1 MRQNVN
7 KRRLPFIILCFLSAN
22 ETIRKF
28 AKIVPISFL
37 SFFFFGWFNYAK
49 VLLGI
54 CSQYVV
60 KYHNMILCIYVIK
73 IYFLTIHQ
81 LNVHR
86 KHDIMNMKIHD
97 IQIKAQQSTFCAIKT
112 GDTKSHTV
120 ILRGL
125 RGLFQTCRN
134 SAFSGDLNLSLKVV
148 QNDIYFQS

>member
-7 KRRLPFIILCFLSAN
+7 KRRLPFIFLCFLSAMKGK
-22 ETIRKF
+22 TIRKF
-28 AKIVPISFL
+28 AKMVSH
-37 SFFFFGWFNYAK
+37 FFFFFNFFCWFNYAK
-49 VLLGI
+49 LLLGI

-60 KYHNMILCIYVIK
+60 KHHNMILCIYVIK
-73 IYFLTIHQ
+73 VYFLTIHQ

-125 RGLFQTCRN
+125 RSLFQTCRN
-134 SAFSGDLNLSLKVV
+134 IFLVET
-148 QNDIYFQS
+148 

>member
-28 AKIVPISFL
+28 AKI
-37 SFFFFGWFNYAK
+37 GWFNYAK

-134 SAFSGDLNLSLKVV
+134 SAFSGDLNISLKVM
-148 QNDIYFQS
+148 QNIIHFQS